1 MLIAAII
8 VPSIVI
14 ICYVLGLFIL
24 KSSNNGD
31 YEIKTKPTKF
41 FVRLCLFFVL
51 FGLGFSVLSIVLIA
65 KNGSDTDYILWIILG
80 ALFGSLGSIVFLFA
94 VLQFEA
100 IKGDTIYYRR
110 FIKIKTMKIRDI
122 NTIEPHD
129 LGFITYAKNGSPFSV
144 YLGTEGLDILLK
156 TIGERKDSDS
166 DYSEQETDT
175 NGHKNHKRTFTTL
188 ITIVICSLLFVGISS
203 FGSFIEPIKEE
214 KLVIVEGEFEYIRNA
229 GRGSYGIGIKNSVI
243 EYKITSYITDHFN
256 DSFFDEVSTGD
267 IIVLH
272 VENDVRDIS
281 KKYSG
286 RLYQDD
292 VCAIEVNSKE
302 YLSYDGYV
310 AGFVR
315 NRNWARVFFIG
326 GSAAF
331 AVSSITTV
339 VMFAVYKRKK
349 VMKESTKNI

>member
-1 MLIAAII
+1 MLIVAII

-14 ICYVLGLFIL
+14 ICYVLGLFFL
-24 KSSNNGD
+24 KSSNNGG

-41 FVRLCLFFVL
+41 IVRLCLFFVL

-65 KNGSDTDYILWIILG
+65 INESDTYNILCIILG
-80 ALFGSLGSIVFLFA
+80 ALFGLFGSIAFLFA

-122 NTIEPHD
+122 KTIEPHR
-129 LGFITYAKNGSPFSV
+129 LGFIIYAKNGSRFSV
-144 YLGTEGLDILLK
+144 SLGTEGLDILLK
-156 TIGERKDSDS
+156 TIGERMDYDS

-175 NGHKNHKRTFTTL
+175 NGQKNHKQTFTTL
-188 ITIVICSLLFVGISS
+188 ITIVICSLLFGGISS
-203 FGSFIEPIKEE
+203 FGSFTEPIKEE
-214 KLVIVEGEFEYIRNA
+214 KLVIVEGEFEYIRKA
-229 GRGSYGIGIKNSVI
+229 GRGNYGIGIKNSEI
-243 EYKITSYITDHFN
+243 EYRITNYITSHFDH
-256 DSFFDEVSTGD
+256 SFFDEVSTDD

-281 KKYSG
+281 NKYSG
-286 RLYQDD
+286 RLYQDS

-310 AGFVR
+310 AGFVS
-315 NRNWARVFFIG
+315 NRNWARVLFIG

-331 AVSSITTV
+331 AVSSIATI
-339 VMFAVYKRKK
+339 VMFVVYKRKK
-349 VMKESTKNI
+349 SNERIN